1 MLDKLI
7 SAGASGAHALVF
19 AGTGNGWN
27 GNLSEQPQ
35 QLKEDDLSDL
45 KVETLTPRHS
55 KTIQQFYKNLDLQVF
70 AIIKLPLEAFSL
82 RYSLPFVNVTCGPII
97 DYYFTTFLLIFR
109 YGHLKVIVKYT
120 IHS

>member
-1 MLDKLI
+1 MIKSQLITPQNFSAKNLVKICLQEAKKKAAGAMLDKLI

-70 AIIKLPLEAFSL
+70 AIIKLPLEAFS
-82 RYSLPFVNVTCGPII
+82 
-97 DYYFTTFLLIFR
+97 
-109 YGHLKVIVKYT
+109 
-120 IHS
+120 